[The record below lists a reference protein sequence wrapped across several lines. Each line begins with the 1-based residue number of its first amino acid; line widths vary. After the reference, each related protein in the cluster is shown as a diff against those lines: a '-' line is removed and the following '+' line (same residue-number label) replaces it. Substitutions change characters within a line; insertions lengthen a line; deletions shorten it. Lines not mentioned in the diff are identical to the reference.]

1 MAEID
6 LNELIEKVKRQTTL
20 SEEEIILQLKMYN
33 NDYIK
38 IIKNHFSIEE
48 KKEEKIVSLNQE
60 IYKQLRK
67 QMDDLE
73 RNRKIDKFKK

>member
-48 KKEEKIVSLNQE
+48 KKEDKIVSLNQE